1 GQRDGALTIISPIDD
16 TPAYKAGVKS
26 GDIIIKIDDASSINM
41 SLSDAIDIMRGKPG
55 TPITITVV
63 RKGVQE
69 PIEIN
74 IVRDIIK
81 IQSVYAKTINDDIL
95 YLRIS
100 SFMDMKVASE
110 LKKYIKQYEKT
121 TKGIVLDLRNNP
133 GGQLGQAIDTTNI
146 FVDKGIIVSQKGKD
160 DNENEEFEATSS
172 TTLTDV
178 PMVVLVNGGSASASE
193 IVSGALQDLKRAVII
208 GETTFGKGSVQR
220 IIPIN
225 DDGSEAIKLTIAKY
239 YLPSGRTI
247 QAKGIVPDITVFP
260 GKVLTQEKSSFKLKE
275 SNMRKHLEGELEKVT
290 DDSKK
295 EDKKETKKEDKT
307 IITKEMIMEDN
318 QLKAEI
324 DGKGIYQTAISNNGA
339 AFAREMGIKTAI
351 LDENVDSSLEIA
363 PRCQMMELCKP
374 LEAEIDGEVVQFEFI
389 FRNYLTGSLYEACQ
403 NGNDPY
409 GLELSSDLNQWHK
422 FETPI
427 FTPTTKGV
435 KDIPLNSAKVREVFP
450 EIITT
455 LEKLFKEF
463 TQFAQDSG
471 IVVVDT
477 KFEAFVDSDGKW
489 VLGDEILTP
498 ESSRFIAKKDFDNG
512 DFISMDKQILR
523 DFGKKDNWKEKAKE
537 LSSKEK
543 LEVVVPDSIKNGILD
558 GYKIIL
564 ESLQR

>member
-1 GQRDGALTIISPIDD
+1 MKKFLVFSVSILLSTLLFAENTSQKEIEEPEPTRLESYTKLQKVIAAVELLYVDDVKLDKIVDKAINGLLHELDAHSSMLNKESYKEMQVETKGEFGGLGIVIGQRDGALTIISPIDD

-295 EDKKETKKEDKT
+295 EDKEETKNEEDKT

-318 QLKAEI
+318 QLKAGI
-324 DGKGIYQTAISNNGA
+324 D
-339 AFAREMGIKTAI
+339 I
-351 LDENVDSSLEIA
+351 LKSLTI
-363 PRCQMMELCKP
+363 
-374 LEAEIDGEVVQFEFI
+374 I
-389 FRNYLTGSLYEACQ
+389 Q
-403 NGNDPY
+403 N
-409 GLELSSDLNQWHK
+409 
-422 FETPI
+422 
-427 FTPTTKGV
+427 
-435 KDIPLNSAKVREVFP
+435 
-450 EIITT
+450 
-455 LEKLFKEF
+455 
-463 TQFAQDSG
+463 
-471 IVVVDT
+471 
-477 KFEAFVDSDGKW
+477 
-489 VLGDEILTP
+489 
-498 ESSRFIAKKDFDNG
+498 
-512 DFISMDKQILR
+512 
-523 DFGKKDNWKEKAKE
+523 
-537 LSSKEK
+537 
-543 LEVVVPDSIKNGILD
+543 
-558 GYKIIL
+558 
-564 ESLQR
+564 

>member
-1 GQRDGALTIISPIDD
+1 MKKFLVFSVSILLSTLLFAENTSQKEIEEPEPTRLESYTKLQKVIAAVELLYVDDVKLDKIVDKAINGLLHELDAHSSMLNKESYKEMQVETKGEFGGLGIVIGQRDGALTIISPIDD

-146 FVDKGIIVSQKGKD
+146 FVDKGVIVSQKGKD

-318 QLKAEI
+318 QLKAGI
-324 DGKGIYQTAISNNGA
+324 D
-339 AFAREMGIKTAI
+339 I
-351 LDENVDSSLEIA
+351 LKSLTI
-363 PRCQMMELCKP
+363 
-374 LEAEIDGEVVQFEFI
+374 I
-389 FRNYLTGSLYEACQ
+389 Q
-403 NGNDPY
+403 N
-409 GLELSSDLNQWHK
+409 
-422 FETPI
+422 
-427 FTPTTKGV
+427 
-435 KDIPLNSAKVREVFP
+435 
-450 EIITT
+450 
-455 LEKLFKEF
+455 
-463 TQFAQDSG
+463 
-471 IVVVDT
+471 
-477 KFEAFVDSDGKW
+477 
-489 VLGDEILTP
+489 
-498 ESSRFIAKKDFDNG
+498 
-512 DFISMDKQILR
+512 
-523 DFGKKDNWKEKAKE
+523 
-537 LSSKEK
+537 
-543 LEVVVPDSIKNGILD
+543 
-558 GYKIIL
+558 
-564 ESLQR
+564 

>member
-1 GQRDGALTIISPIDD
+1 MKKFLVFSVSILLSTLLFAENTSQKEIEEPEPTRLESYTKLQKVIAAVELLYVDDVKLDKIVDKAINGLLHELDAHSSMLNKESYKEMQVETKGEFGGLGIVISLRDGALTIISPIDD

-295 EDKKETKKEDKT
+295 EDKEEIKKEDKT

-318 QLKAEI
+318 QLKAGI
-324 DGKGIYQTAISNNGA
+324 D
-339 AFAREMGIKTAI
+339 I
-351 LDENVDSSLEIA
+351 LKSLTI
-363 PRCQMMELCKP
+363 
-374 LEAEIDGEVVQFEFI
+374 I
-389 FRNYLTGSLYEACQ
+389 Q
-403 NGNDPY
+403 N
-409 GLELSSDLNQWHK
+409 
-422 FETPI
+422 
-427 FTPTTKGV
+427 
-435 KDIPLNSAKVREVFP
+435 
-450 EIITT
+450 
-455 LEKLFKEF
+455 
-463 TQFAQDSG
+463 
-471 IVVVDT
+471 
-477 KFEAFVDSDGKW
+477 
-489 VLGDEILTP
+489 
-498 ESSRFIAKKDFDNG
+498 
-512 DFISMDKQILR
+512 
-523 DFGKKDNWKEKAKE
+523 
-537 LSSKEK
+537 
-543 LEVVVPDSIKNGILD
+543 
-558 GYKIIL
+558 
-564 ESLQR
+564 

>member
-1 GQRDGALTIISPIDD
+1 MKKFLVFSVSILLSTLLFAENTSQKEIEEPEPTRLESYTKLQKVIAAVELLYVDDVKLDKIVDKAINGLLHELDAHSSMLNKESYKEMQVETKGEFGGLGIVIGQRDGALTIISPIDD

-160 DNENEEFEATSS
+160 DNENEEFKATSS

-295 EDKKETKKEDKT
+295 EDKEETKNEEDKT

-318 QLKAEI
+318 QLKAGI
-324 DGKGIYQTAISNNGA
+324 D
-339 AFAREMGIKTAI
+339 I
-351 LDENVDSSLEIA
+351 LKSL
-363 PRCQMMELCKP
+363 
-374 LEAEIDGEVVQFEFI
+374 
-389 FRNYLTGSLYEACQ
+389 T
-403 NGNDPY
+403 
-409 GLELSSDLNQWHK
+409 
-422 FETPI
+422 
-427 FTPTTKGV
+427 
-435 KDIPLNSAKVREVFP
+435 
-450 EIITT
+450 II
-455 LEKLFKEF
+455 
-463 TQFAQDSG
+463 QS
-471 IVVVDT
+471 
-477 KFEAFVDSDGKW
+477 
-489 VLGDEILTP
+489 
-498 ESSRFIAKKDFDNG
+498 
-512 DFISMDKQILR
+512 
-523 DFGKKDNWKEKAKE
+523 
-537 LSSKEK
+537 
-543 LEVVVPDSIKNGILD
+543 
-558 GYKIIL
+558 
-564 ESLQR
+564 

>member
-1 GQRDGALTIISPIDD
+1 MKKFLVFSVSILLSTLLFAENTSQKEIEEPEPTRLESYTKLQKVIAAVELLYVDDVKLDKIVDKAINGLLHELDAHSSMLNKESYKEMQVETKGEFGGLGIVIGQRDGALTIISPIDD

-55 TPITITVV
+55 TLITITVV

-295 EDKKETKKEDKT
+295 EDKEETKNEEDKT

-318 QLKAEI
+318 QLKAGI
-324 DGKGIYQTAISNNGA
+324 D
-339 AFAREMGIKTAI
+339 I
-351 LDENVDSSLEIA
+351 LKSLTI
-363 PRCQMMELCKP
+363 
-374 LEAEIDGEVVQFEFI
+374 I
-389 FRNYLTGSLYEACQ
+389 Q
-403 NGNDPY
+403 N
-409 GLELSSDLNQWHK
+409 
-422 FETPI
+422 
-427 FTPTTKGV
+427 
-435 KDIPLNSAKVREVFP
+435 
-450 EIITT
+450 
-455 LEKLFKEF
+455 
-463 TQFAQDSG
+463 
-471 IVVVDT
+471 
-477 KFEAFVDSDGKW
+477 
-489 VLGDEILTP
+489 
-498 ESSRFIAKKDFDNG
+498 
-512 DFISMDKQILR
+512 
-523 DFGKKDNWKEKAKE
+523 
-537 LSSKEK
+537 
-543 LEVVVPDSIKNGILD
+543 
-558 GYKIIL
+558 
-564 ESLQR
+564 